1 MALKDRGSYEEA
13 RMLIRKAMAEHK
25 LVLFVG
31 SGTSL
36 DAGMPSWSSAV
47 YQIAQKLQIQVNDAD
62 MLKIPQYYYN
72 LYGQH
77 NYTKLMREIF
87 KYDTPLHPGKVHN
100 LILRFNLR

>member
-1 MALKDRGSYEEA
+1 MASKDRESYEEA
-13 RMLIRKAMAEHK
+13 RRLIRKAMAEHK

-47 YQIAQKLQIQVNDAD
+47 YQIAQKLHIQVNDAD

-77 NYTKLMREIF
+77 NYTKLM
-87 KYDTPLHPGKVHN
+87 GV
-100 LILRFNLR
+100 